1 MKQDEMKKIAQ
12 FMKILL
18 KNSSGCVP
26 QPFQMID
33 EKAVKRLDTDDMIS
47 WKIIAKEWDKIST
60 KGKKEISKLLILNS
74 FDTAELLDVT
84 NSLLEEAKDTMEFV
98 EKHPEYGKPK
108 EDMNLADAL
117 SNLFSD

>member
-18 KNSSGCVP
+18 KNSPSCVP
-26 QPFQMID
+26 QPFQIID

-84 NSLLEEAKDTMEFV
+84 SSLLEEAKDTMDFV
-98 EKHPEYGKPK
+98 EEHPEYGKPK
-108 EDMNLADAL
+108 KDINLADAL
-117 SNLFSD
+117 SDLFSD

>member
-18 KNSSGCVP
+18 KNSPGCVP
-26 QPFQMID
+26 QPFEIID
-33 EKAVKRLDTDDMIS
+33 RKAEERLDTDDMIS
-47 WKIIAKEWDKIST
+47 WKIIAKEWNKVSAE
-60 KGKKEISKLLILNS
+60 GKKEISKLLILNS

-108 EDMNLADAL
+108 EDINLADAL

>member
-26 QPFQMID
+26 QPFQVID
-33 EKAVKRLDTDDMIS
+33 KKAEERLNTDDMIS
-47 WKIIAKEWDKIST
+47 WKIITKEWSKVSA

-84 NSLLEEAKDTMEFV
+84 NSLLEDAKDTMEFV

>member
-1 MKQDEMKKIAQ
+1 MKQDEMKKVAQ

-18 KNSSGCVP
+18 KNSPICVP
-26 QPFQMID
+26 QPFQIID
-33 EKAVKRLDTDDMIS
+33 EKAAKRLDTDDMIS
-47 WKIIAKEWDKIST
+47 WKIITKEWSKVSA
-60 KGKKEISKLLILNS
+60 KGKKEMSKLLLINS

-84 NSLLEEAKDTMEFV
+84 NDLLEDAKDTMEFV

>member
-18 KNSSGCVP
+18 KNSPGCVP
-26 QPFQMID
+26 QPFEIID
-33 EKAVKRLDTDDMIS
+33 KKAEERLDTDDMIS

-84 NSLLEEAKDTMEFV
+84 NSLLEEAKDTIEFV
-98 EKHPEYGKPK
+98 EKHPEYGKSK
-108 EDMNLADAL
+108 EDINLADAL

>member
-18 KNSSGCVP
+18 KNSPGCVP
-26 QPFQMID
+26 QPFEIID
-33 EKAVKRLDTDDMIS
+33 KKAEERLDTDDMIS

-84 NSLLEEAKDTMEFV
+84 NSLLEEAKDTIEFV

-108 EDMNLADAL
+108 EDINLADAL

>member
-1 MKQDEMKKIAQ
+1 MKQQEMKKFAQ

-26 QPFQMID
+26 QPFQIID

-47 WKIIAKEWDKIST
+47 WKIITKEWNKVSA
-60 KGKKEISKLLILNS
+60 KGKKEMSKLLLLNS

-84 NSLLEEAKDTMEFV
+84 NDLLEEAKDTVDFV

-108 EDMNLADAL
+108 EDMNLANAL
-117 SNLFSD
+117 SDLLSD

>member
-1 MKQDEMKKIAQ
+1 MKQDEMRKIAQ

-33 EKAVKRLDTDDMIS
+33 EKAAKRLDTDDMIS
-47 WKIIAKEWDKIST
+47 WKIITKEWSKVSD
-60 KGKKEISKLLILNS
+60 KGKKEMSKLLLLNS

-84 NSLLEEAKDTMEFV
+84 NDLLEDAKDTMEFV
-98 EKHPEYGKPK
+98 EKHPEYGKPR
-108 EDMNLADAL
+108 ENMNLADAL
-117 SNLFSD
+117 SDLFSD

>member
-18 KNSSGCVP
+18 KNSPGCVP
-26 QPFQMID
+26 QPFEIID
-33 EKAVKRLDTDDMIS
+33 KKAEERLDTDDMIS

-84 NSLLEEAKDTMEFV
+84 NSLLEEAKDTIEFV

>member
-1 MKQDEMKKIAQ
+1 MKQDEMRKVAQ

-33 EKAVKRLDTDDMIS
+33 EKAAKRLDTDDMIS
-47 WKIIAKEWDKIST
+47 WKIITKEWSKVSA
-60 KGKKEISKLLILNS
+60 KGKKEMSKLSLLNS

-84 NSLLEEAKDTMEFV
+84 NDLLEDAKDTMEFV
-98 EKHPEYGKPK
+98 EKHPEYGKPR
-108 EDMNLADAL
+108 ENMNLADAL
-117 SNLFSD
+117 SDLFSD

>member
-12 FMKILL
+12 FMKVLL
-18 KNSSGCVP
+18 QSSPGCVP

-33 EKAVKRLDTDDMIS
+33 EKAAKRLDTDDMIS

-84 NSLLEEAKDTMEFV
+84 NSLLEEAKDTIEFV

-108 EDMNLADAL
+108 EDINLADAL

>member
-1 MKQDEMKKIAQ
+1 MKQDEMRKVAQ

-33 EKAVKRLDTDDMIS
+33 EKAAKRLSTDDMIS
-47 WKIIAKEWDKIST
+47 WKIITKEWSKVSA
-60 KGKKEISKLLILNS
+60 KGKKEISKLLLLNS

-84 NSLLEEAKDTMEFV
+84 NDLLEDAKDTMEFV

-117 SNLFSD
+117 SNLLSD

>member
-1 MKQDEMKKIAQ
+1 MKQDEMKKVAQ

-26 QPFQMID
+26 QPFQIID
-33 EKAVKRLDTDDMIS
+33 EKAAKRLDTDDMIS

-60 KGKKEISKLLILNS
+60 KGKKEMSKLLLLNS
-74 FDTAELLDVT
+74 FDKAEVLDVT
-84 NSLLEEAKDTMEFV
+84 NDVLEDAKDTIEFV

-117 SNLFSD
+117 SDLFSD

>member
-18 KNSSGCVP
+18 QNSPGCVP
-26 QPFQMID
+26 QPFQIID

-47 WKIIAKEWDKIST
+47 WKIIAKEWDKVSAE
-60 KGKKEISKLLILNS
+60 GKKEMSKLLILNS

-84 NSLLEEAKDTMEFV
+84 SSLLEEAKDTIEFV
-98 EKHPEYGKPK
+98 EKHPEYGKSK
-108 EDMNLADAL
+108 EDINLADAL

>member
-1 MKQDEMKKIAQ
+1 MKQDEMRKVAQ

-26 QPFQMID
+26 QPFQIID
-33 EKAVKRLDTDDMIS
+33 KKAEERLSTDDMIS
-47 WKIIAKEWDKIST
+47 WKIITKEWNKVSA
-60 KGKKEISKLLILNS
+60 KGKKEMSKLLLLNS

-84 NSLLEEAKDTMEFV
+84 NDLLEDAKDTMEFV

-117 SNLFSD
+117 SDLFSD

>member
-1 MKQDEMKKIAQ
+1 MKQDEMKKVAQ

-26 QPFQMID
+26 QPFQIID
-33 EKAVKRLDTDDMIS
+33 EKAAKRLSTDDMIS
-47 WKIIAKEWDKIST
+47 WKIITKEWSKVSA
-60 KGKKEISKLLILNS
+60 KGKKEMSKLLLLNS

-84 NSLLEEAKDTMEFV
+84 NELLEDAKDTMEFV
-98 EKHPEYGKPK
+98 EKHPEYGKPR

-117 SNLFSD
+117 SDLFSD

>member
-18 KNSSGCVP
+18 KNSPGCVP
-26 QPFQMID
+26 QPFEIID
-33 EKAVKRLDTDDMIS
+33 KKAEERLDTDDMIS

-84 NSLLEEAKDTMEFV
+84 NSLLEEAKDTIEFV
-98 EKHPEYGKPK
+98 EKHPEYGKSK

>member
-1 MKQDEMKKIAQ
+1 MKQDEMRKVAQ

-26 QPFQMID
+26 QPFQIID

-47 WKIIAKEWDKIST
+47 WKIITKEWSKVSA
-60 KGKKEISKLLILNS
+60 KGKKEISKLLLLNS

-84 NSLLEEAKDTMEFV
+84 NDLLEDAKDTMEFV
-98 EKHPEYGKPK
+98 EKHPEYGKPR

-117 SNLFSD
+117 SDLFSD

>member
-1 MKQDEMKKIAQ
+1 MKQDEMRKVAQ

-18 KNSSGCVP
+18 KNSPGCVP
-26 QPFQMID
+26 QPFEIID
-33 EKAVKRLDTDDMIS
+33 KKAEERLDTDDMIS

-84 NSLLEEAKDTMEFV
+84 NSLLEEAKDTIEFV

>member
-18 KNSSGCVP
+18 KNSPSCVP
-26 QPFQMID
+26 QPFQVID

-84 NSLLEEAKDTMEFV
+84 NSLLEEAKHTMEFV
-98 EKHPEYGKPK
+98 EKHPEYGKPR

-117 SNLFSD
+117 SDLFSD

>member
-1 MKQDEMKKIAQ
+1 MKQDEMRKVAQ

-26 QPFQMID
+26 QPFQIID
-33 EKAVKRLDTDDMIS
+33 KKAEERLSTDDMIS
-47 WKIIAKEWDKIST
+47 WKIITKEWSKVSA
-60 KGKKEISKLLILNS
+60 KGKKEMSKLLLLNS

-84 NSLLEEAKDTMEFV
+84 NDLLEDAKDTMEFV

-117 SNLFSD
+117 SDLFSD

>member
-18 KNSSGCVP
+18 KNSPGCVP
-26 QPFQMID
+26 QPFEIID
-33 EKAVKRLDTDDMIS
+33 KKAEERLDTDDMIS

-98 EKHPEYGKPK
+98 EKHPEYGKSK